1 MKLIGGEE
9 IVIEIIRDEN
19 PFIKSHFDDRKNCT
33 QEILHQLNNGFY
45 NEFVRWDDDV
55 IVDLGANIGLFSLHV
70 LSYANKII
78 SVEPTPSHFKIL
90 EKFSTHFDEIKPIN
104 AAISNVTGEMDF
116 YLSETNSTM
125 NSLSNVYGNSIKV
138 KKYTLEDLLKEQNV
152 DKVDFMKVDIEG
164 SEVLFLSQNN
174 IETMS
179 KCVERFFIEFHDV
192 LGKSYT
198 EWRNVFREVFIEN
211 GFECKDVSVDALFC
225 QNLKYLP

>member
-1 MKLIGGEE
+1 MKLIDGYEYE
-9 IVIEIIRDEN
+9 LDLSKDFV
-19 PFIKSHFDDRKNCT
+19 KAHFDDRKNCT

-45 NEFVRWDDDV
+45 NEFIRWDDDV
-55 IVDLGANIGLFSLHV
+55 IVDLGANVGLFSLHT
-70 LSYANKII
+70 SPIYYKCI

-90 EKFSTHFDEIKPIN
+90 QELTKEYDQIKLVN

-138 KKYTLEDLLKEQNV
+138 KTYTLKDLLKEKNV
-152 DKVDFMKVDIEG
+152 ERVDFMKVDIEG
-164 SEVLFLSQNN
+164 SEVLFLSPNN
-174 IETMS
+174 VETMS

-192 LGKSYT
+192 NGKSYT
-198 EWRNVFREVFIEN
+198 EWRNLFREVFIEN

>member
-1 MKLIGGEE
+1 MKLIDGYKYELDLSKDF
-9 IVIEIIRDEN
+9 V
-19 PFIKSHFDDRKNCT
+19 KAHFDDRKNCT
-33 QEILHQLNNGFY
+33 QEILHQLNNEFY
-45 NEFVRWDDDV
+45 KDFIKWTDDV
-55 IVDLGANIGLFSLHV
+55 IVDLGANVGLFSLHT
-70 LSYANKII
+70 SPMYHKCIA
-78 SVEPTPSHFKIL
+78 VEPTPSHFKIL
-90 EKFSTHFDEIKPIN
+90 QELTKEYDQIKLVN

-138 KKYTLEDLLKEQNV
+138 KTYTLYDLLKEQNV

-164 SEVLFLSQNN
+164 SEVLFLSQGN

-179 KCVERFFIEFHDV
+179 NCVERFFIEFHDV

-198 EWRNVFREVFIEN
+198 EWRNIFREVFIEN